1 MAKGNHAI
9 IKSQSIIS
17 TSRYF
22 PGSFAKWYSSNL
34 FAPTNILK
42 IKWLLL
48 EDCETSE
55 TTSNSSPFLFPFQ
68 LFFCECP

>member
-1 MAKGNHAI
+1 MAMGNHAI

-22 PGSFAKWYSSNL
+22 PGSFAKWCSSNL

-42 IKWLLL
+42 NKMIVAGRLWNKW
-48 EDCETSE
+48 DDK
-55 TTSNSSPFLFPFQ
+55 
-68 LFFCECP
+68 